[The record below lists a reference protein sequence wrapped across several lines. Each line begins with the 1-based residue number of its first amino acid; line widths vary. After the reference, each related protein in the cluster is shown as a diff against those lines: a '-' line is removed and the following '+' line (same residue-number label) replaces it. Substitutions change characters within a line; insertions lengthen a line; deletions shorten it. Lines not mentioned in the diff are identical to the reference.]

1 MSEYSHTKKV
11 SLVSSSCYCQWLW
24 WYSCGDRLLG
34 DWKMGW
40 NGRWRGFWATLKDP
54 KKKLG
59 ALFNDQVSG
68 EVGLAPLLLHLHCR
82 CAEQFY
88 GRTAETMT
96 PFLLNSILPP
106 HWSPLKYTRPGTVH
120 HHLLGFCSFLFINCW
135 DLLNFQW
142 FAKNSCE
149 VTNQRMFEI
158 FGCLKSKR

>member
-1 MSEYSHTKKV
+1 MSLNIHSHTKKV
-11 SLVSSSCYCQWLW
+11 SLVVCYCQWLW
-24 WYSCGDRLLG
+24 YSCGGGDRLLG
-34 DWKMGW
+34 DWKMGR

-68 EVGLAPLLLHLHCR
+68 EVGLAPPLHLHR
-82 CAEQFY
+82 CNS
-88 GRTAETMT
+88 RDDDS
-96 PFLLNSILPP
+96 FLLNSILPP